1 MPPLPSDRPPALR
14 RLEFVEY
21 QLDAQ
26 RVRPETMLAVA
37 ASGDGGPWYIPLKRS
52 FAEGGDE
59 PTVAFVSR
67 ETEPAYRQAIADL
80 LRR

>member
-1 MPPLPSDRPPALR
+1 MHLSDWPPVLR

-52 FAEGGDE
+52 IAEGGDE
-59 PTVAFVSR
+59 PAV
-67 ETEPAYRQAIADL
+67 ADL